1 MGASERFD
9 RYMDHLS
16 EGLGHLD
23 RHAGLKGYCTGLM
36 LPLARKSVEPMAAR
50 VDPLHASA
58 RHQSLHH
65 FVAKAEW
72 SASELLRRVA
82 QWVVPQMDFSR
93 GGWWIIDDTGFPK
106 KGKHSVGV
114 ARQYCGMLGKQ
125 DNCQVAVSVSL
136 ACEQGSVPVAWQLYL
151 PEDWSKDPVRRQAA
165 GVPEEVRFATKTQI
179 ALAQLRTLLAEGA
192 PHHCVL
198 ADAGYGVDTGFRQ
211 ALSDMGLH
219 YAVGVT
225 SAVSVWAPGIEP
237 LPPKRY
243 SGKGRPPVMP
253 RRTARLQPVSVK
265 ALALSLPAQA
275 FHTIS
280 WREGPNEPLSGR
292 FAALRVRHAGGN
304 AGKARLR
311 PLQWLLIEW
320 PADQEEPSKYVL
332 STLPEDTPINDLVGA
347 AHHRWRIERDYQDL
361 KQDFGLGHYEGRGWR
376 GFHHHASLSIAA
388 YGFLMTERL
397 IADKPVGGKKNF
409 IERQVPAL
417 PKDYIPRG
425 SPARAAARGAFDH
438 DTATQP
444 ELSPDRPP
452 RTMPLLRASKRKAT
466 LVWSRDV
473 ARWQ

>member
-1 MGASERFD
+1 
-9 RYMDHLS
+9 
-16 EGLGHLD
+16 
-23 RHAGLKGYCTGLM
+23 M

-50 VDPLHASA
+50 VDPMHASA

-65 FVAKAEW
+65 FVAKADW
-72 SASELLRRVA
+72 SDGEMLRRVC
-82 QWVVPQMDFSR
+82 QWVVPQMDFRS

-114 ARQYCGMLGKQ
+114 ARQYFGMRGKQ

-136 ACEQGSVPVAWQLYL
+136 ACDQGSVPVAWQLYL
-151 PEDWSKDPVRRQAA
+151 PEEWAADSKRRRQS
-165 GVPEEVRFATKTQI
+165 GVPEELRFATKTQI
-179 ALAQLRTLLAEGA
+179 ALAQLRALLAEGA

-198 ADAGYGVDTGFRQ
+198 ADAGYGVDTAFRQ
-211 ALSDMGLH
+211 TLSDMGLT

-225 SAVSVWAPGIEP
+225 SAVVVWPPGVEP

-253 RRTARLQPVSVK
+253 RRTARLQPLSVK
-265 ALALSLPAQA
+265 ALALSLPEQT
-275 FHTIS
+275 FQTIG
-280 WREGPNEPLSGR
+280 WREGANEPLSGR
-292 FAALRVRHAGGN
+292 FAALRVRHVGGN

-320 PADQEEPSKYVL
+320 PADQQEPVKYIL
-332 STLPEDTPINDLVGA
+332 STLPEDTPLNELVSA
-347 AHHRWRIERDYQDL
+347 VYQRWRIERDYQDL

-388 YGFLMTERL
+388 YGFLMAERL

-409 IERQVPAL
+409 IERKVPAL

-425 SPARAAARGAFDH
+425 SPARAAARRSLDH

-444 ELSPDRPP
+444 ELCADRAP
-452 RTMPLLRASKRKAT
+452 RPVPLLRQSQQKAT
-466 LVWSRDV
+466 LVT
-473 ARWQ
+473 Q